1 MTGRVLTMVTLACV
15 LGFGITGCKDKEKNE
30 EEELSGRIEQQE
42 DIIKVK
48 TTPTKSGLFETE
60 IASNGKAEASKKA
73 VLTFKGG
80 QTIINVNVENGARV
94 KQGDI
99 ITELDPEEQKLALA
113 SASENYEKAKLDLLE
128 RLLSEGITNLK
139 DTVKLDSEKLQN
151 IKLRSGF
158 TSVENQYKAALLD
171 YNNLTIKAPFSG
183 VIADCDLK
191 PYNPISKYDMVC
203 TLIDDSKMEVTFNV
217 MESEV
222 KSIAKGMPV
231 LVSPYIADTIQIQ
244 GVISQVN
251 PKIDNN
257 GMVKVKATINNN
269 NALLVDGMN
278 VSVLVRRATTEA
290 IIIPKSAVLPR
301 QGRKV
306 VFTLENGR
314 AMWKYVTVSAENSTE
329 CAISEGLTKN
339 DIVIYE
345 NNLGLSHD
353 LPVTAEE

>member
-1 MTGRVLTMVTLACV
+1 MNNRVFTIITLACV
-15 LGFGITGCKDKEKNE
+15 LGFGSVSCKDKEKSE

-42 DIIKVK
+42 DIVKVK
-48 TTPTKSGLFETE
+48 AVPTKSGLFETE
-60 IASNGKAEASKKA
+60 IASNGKAEANKKA

-80 QTIINVNVENGARV
+80 QTIMSVNVENGERIN
-94 KQGDI
+94 KGDI
-99 ITELDPEEQKLALA
+99 LTEIDPSEQKLVLA

-128 RLLSEGITNLK
+128 RLLSEGVTQLQ
-139 DTVKLDSEKLQN
+139 DTVKLDKEKLQN

-158 TSVENQYKAALLD
+158 TSVENQYRSALQD

-183 VIADCDLK
+183 VVADCDLK
-191 PYNPISKYDMVC
+191 PYNPISQYDKVC
-203 TLIDDSKMEVTFNV
+203 TLIDDSQMEITFNV

-231 LVSPYIADTIQIQ
+231 LISPYIADTIQLQ

-257 GMVKVKATINNN
+257 GMVKVKATVNNN

-314 AMWKYVTVSAENSTE
+314 AIWKYVTVSAENSTE
-329 CAISEGLTKN
+329 CAISEGLTKS

-353 LPVTAEE
+353 LPVTVEE